1 MWQVP
6 GRSGRVPIAL
16 AAMAVVAVG
25 VLAACGSSGGG
36 GGGGSAEFSGDAY
49 PGVDVSNTR
58 LAQGTIERSNAA
70 QLEQAW
76 TLPLTAK
83 STFGSYASTPV
94 VAKGVIYSQD
104 LSSNVQAI
112 SLESGEVLWE
122 KKYEEN
128 DQGPNGVVVA
138 EGKVFGAT
146 PTKAFALNQENGEEL
161 WSTPLLRA
169 GNGEGESIDMAP
181 GYHEGLVYVSTT
193 PTNASASYPA
203 GGVGILWA
211 LDAKTGKKAWHF
223 NTVPESLWGDPKTNS
238 GGGLWYPPSFDNK
251 GFMYFGTGN
260 PAPFP
265 GTSEKPWGASR
276 PGPDLY
282 TDSMV
287 KLNAK
292 TGKMAWYYQLTPHD
306 LYDWDFQDP
315 PILTNAGGRELAIG
329 AGKSG
334 IVVAVDAETG
344 KPVWKTPVGVH
355 NGHDEDGL
363 LAMNGETSKIKEGEV
378 IPGTLGGV
386 IAPMAANKTTVF
398 APIVN
403 HPIEV
408 RGGGSEISESPSAFG
423 EVAALD
429 IKTGKVKWTKKFEAP
444 AYGAATAVNDLV
456 FVTDSGGSVH
466 ALDANTGGEVWQGAL
481 PAGTNAGVTISGN
494 TVLAPAGLPLAE
506 GQTPEIVAYTIGGK

>member
-1 MWQVP
+1 MRQLP
-6 GRSGRVPIAL
+6 GRSGRAAIAL
-16 AAMAVVAVG
+16 AAMLVVVAG
-25 VLAACGSSGGG
+25 ALAACGSSS
-36 GGGGSAEFSGDAY
+36 GGGGSAEFKGDAY
-49 PGVDVSNTR
+49 PGVDLSNTR
-58 LAQGTIERSNAA
+58 FAKGTIDSSNANR
-70 QLEQAW
+70 LEEAW
-76 TLPLTAK
+76 ALPLTAK

-94 VAKGVIYSQD
+94 VANGVIYSQD

-112 SLESGEVLWE
+112 SLESGSVLWE
-122 KKYEEN
+122 KKFEEN

-138 EGKVFGAT
+138 EGRVFGAT
-146 PTKAFALNQENGEEL
+146 PSKAFALNQENGEEI
-161 WSTPLLRA
+161 WSTPLLKS
-169 GNGEGESIDMAP
+169 GSGEGESIDMAP
-181 GYHEGLVYVSTT
+181 GYHEGMVYVSTT

-223 NTVPESLWGDPKTNS
+223 NTVPNSLWGDPKTNS
-238 GGGLWYPPSFDNK
+238 GGGLWYPPSFDSK

-265 GTSEKPWGASR
+265 GSSGKPWGASR
-276 PGPDLY
+276 PGPNLY

-292 TGKMAWYYQLTPHD
+292 TGKMAWYYQVTPHD

-315 PILTNAGGRELAIG
+315 PILVSSGGRELAIG

-334 IVVAVDAETG
+334 IVVAIDAETG
-344 KPVWKTPVGVH
+344 KPVWKTPVGKH

-363 LAMNGETSKIKEGEV
+363 LAMRGETSKLKDGEV

-403 HPIEV
+403 HSIEV
-408 RGGGSEISESPSAFG
+408 TGGGTEISEASSASG
-423 EVAALD
+423 EVAAID
-429 IKTGKVKWTKKFEAP
+429 IKTGKIEWTKSLEAP
-444 AYGAATAVNDLV
+444 AYGSATAVNDLV
-456 FVTDSGGSVH
+456 FVTGSNGAVY
-466 ALDANTGGEVWQGAL
+466 ALDAKTGGEVWQGAL
-481 PAGTNAGVTISGN
+481 PAGTNAGVTVSGN

-506 GQTPEIVAYTIGGK
+506 GQEPQIVAYRVGGE